1 MPNTNTIV
9 YTNNKHYQDI
19 ADAIRE
25 KNGTEN
31 TYTPAEMAEAI
42 LALDASGQTYQ
53 DGDALGYGLATSP
66 IVDVG
71 KTDYMLLEN

>member
-19 ADAIRE
+19 ADAIRK

-31 TYTPAEMAEAI
+31 TYTPGQMAEAI
-42 LALDASGQTYQ
+42 LALDSSGQTYQ

>member
-1 MPNTNTIV
+1 MPDNNTIV

-19 ADAIRE
+19 ANAIRE
-25 KNGTEN
+25 KNGTDN
-31 TYTPAEMAEAI
+31 TYTPGQMAEAI

-53 DGDALGYGLATSP
+53 DGDTLGYGLANSP

-71 KTDYMLLEN
+71 KTDYMTLEN

>member
-1 MPNTNTIV
+1 MSTTV
-9 YTNNKHYQDI
+9 YTNSKYYHDI

-31 TYTPAEMAEAI
+31 TYTPAEMANAI

-53 DGDALGYGLATSP
+53 NGDTLGYGLANSP

-71 KTDYMLLEN
+71 KADYMTLEN